1 MFMVK
6 IVFVLFLLFF
16 VLPSV
21 WSYFYNKKLSKNI
34 KPSVPLTDEQMQ
46 ALLQPDGKP
55 KLVKKQNSS
64 APKKPVQ
71 KSVEKPVVKQA
82 PHEVQ
87 SIILKREIYY

>member
-1 MFMVK
+1 MVK

-21 WSYFYNKKLSKNI
+21 WSYFYNKKLSKERNL
-34 KPSVPLTDEQMQ
+34 SAPLTDEEMQ
-46 ALLQPDGKP
+46 ALLLPGGKP
-55 KLVKKQNSS
+55 RPVKKQNSS
-64 APKKPVQ
+64 APKKPIQ
-71 KSVEKPVVKQA
+71 KPVEKSVVKQA

>member
-1 MFMVK
+1 MLK

-21 WSYFYNKKLSKNI
+21 WSYFYSKKLAKNI
-34 KPSVPLTDEQMQ
+34 KPSAPLTNEQMQ

-55 KLVKKQNSS
+55 KPVKKQNSS

-71 KSVEKPVVKQA
+71 KPIEKPVVKQA

>member
-1 MFMVK
+1 MVK